1 MYGQKDLFS
10 VLKCLSIVEPEIGY
24 VQGMGYMVAIL
35 LMYVDKTDAF
45 SIMLKVVNNKPYSMK
60 EFYKQSMPG
69 LKNAYYKYLTLM
81 KKYLPKLHQHLLDEM
96 VTPNLY
102 TIPWF
107 MTIFATNMPLELTL
121 RIWDIF
127 FIEGQKILFRIALAI
142 MKINEKELLKA
153 DFEKVF
159 DILKEYLQ
167 SSSQLQFPG
176 KKPINDEENSIV
188 IEEIN
193 NKLGANDTRKQSLE
207 QKIDR
212 ILEVANNFKF
222 KNKLLDDLDTEYLN
236 NPKEEIMQHCY

>member
-1 MYGQKDLFS
+1 
-10 VLKCLSIVEPEIGY
+10 
-24 VQGMGYMVAIL
+24 
-35 LMYVDKTDAF
+35 
-45 SIMLKVVNNKPYSMK
+45 
-60 EFYKQSMPG
+60 
-69 LKNAYYKYLTLM
+69 
-81 KKYLPKLHQHLLDEM
+81 
-96 VTPNLY
+96 
-102 TIPWF
+102 
-107 MTIFATNMPLELTL
+107 
-121 RIWDIF
+121 
-127 FIEGQKILFRIALAI
+127 